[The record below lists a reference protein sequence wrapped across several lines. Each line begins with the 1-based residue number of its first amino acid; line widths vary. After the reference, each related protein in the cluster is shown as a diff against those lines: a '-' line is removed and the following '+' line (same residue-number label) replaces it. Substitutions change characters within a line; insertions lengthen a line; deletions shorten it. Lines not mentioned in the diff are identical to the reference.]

1 MRRVIRGA
9 LWLAIVLAVLAAL
22 PALWARSVSAGHRF
36 DARDAPSAPVA
47 IVFGAELAPGGTQ
60 PKPFLAGRLNVAAE
74 LYRAGKVSSVLVS
87 GDARG
92 TSGDEVGAMEG
103 YLEARG
109 VPRDRIVQDGL
120 GLDSYDT
127 CLRARDVYGLHRVL
141 LVSQN
146 FHLVRAVT
154 LCRRLGVDA
163 DGVNATCDN
172 CRTSTLLK
180 NRVRDFA
187 ACHKAVYDLW
197 SDRPAGTG

>member
-1 MRRVIRGA
+1 MRRGIRAA

-22 PALWARSVSAGHRF
+22 PALWARTVSEGHRF
-36 DARDAPSAPVA
+36 AVPDAPSAPVA

-60 PKPFLAGRLNVAAE
+60 PKPFLAGRLDVAAD
-74 LYRAGKVSSVLVS
+74 LYRAGKVTSVLVS

-92 TSGDEVGAMEG
+92 TSGDEVGAMER

-109 VPRDRIVQDGL
+109 VPGDRIAEDGL

-127 CLRARDVYGLHRVL
+127 CLRARDVYGLRRVL

-154 LCRRLGVDA
+154 LCRQLGVDA
-163 DGVNATCDN
+163 DGVNARCDN
-172 CRTSTLLK
+172 CRTSTLVK
-180 NRVRDFA
+180 NRARDFV

-197 SDRPAGTG
+197 SHRPAGTG